1 MVLANF
7 DALREESAPGVKVCL
22 SLFRIWAVFSLM
34 AAGTQAL
41 VGQTQKFMPSDQGT
55 LMLVREWDAAT
66 GSLIGWLPRHSAAI
80 QLELL
85 DKSVDP
91 HFDLEEAVYVRWP
104 RRRHSEADERQ
115 ILISPTPRTFEGQ
128 TWLPVKRDPNV
139 VRIGKGV
146 FLVRGFVLGDSK
158 WRQPI
163 RTATTSRNIAN
174 AKSLR

>member
-1 MVLANF
+1 MSEKNGASNDEYHSDTRCFLSLCRVLAVF
-7 DALREESAPGVKVCL
+7 ALIV
-22 SLFRIWAVFSLM
+22 
-34 AAGTQAL
+34 AGTQASAEEAR
-41 VGQTQKFMPSDQGT
+41 KFTPSDQGT

-66 GSLIGWLPRHSAAI
+66 GSMVGWLPSHSAAI

-85 DKSVDP
+85 DKSVDQ

-104 RRRHSEADERQ
+104 RRRHSEVDQRQ

-128 TWLPVKRDPNV
+128 TWLPVKRAPNV

-146 FLVRGFVLGDSK
+146 FLVRGFVLGESK

-163 RTATTSRNIAN
+163 RSATTSGNIAN
-174 AKSLR
+174 ARSLR